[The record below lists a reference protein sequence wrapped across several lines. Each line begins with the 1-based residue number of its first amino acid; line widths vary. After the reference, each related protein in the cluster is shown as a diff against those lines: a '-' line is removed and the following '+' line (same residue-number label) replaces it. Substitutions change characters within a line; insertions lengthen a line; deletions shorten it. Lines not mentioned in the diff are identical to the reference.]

1 MKKGRRYNVKINH
14 FLKTD
19 IEAAKRKMES
29 VEDLSDMLSEALQD
43 GDFDEAISMAGTIKA
58 LAEDL
63 SRMANKARLYEAALK
78 MRQREVSVT
87 VIGRAFQ

>member
-1 MKKGRRYNVKINH
+1 VKINH

-43 GDFDEAISMAGTIKA
+43 GDFDEAISMAGTIKV

>member
-1 MKKGRRYNVKINH
+1 MKINH

-29 VEDLSDMLSEALQD
+29 VEDLSDMFSEALQD
-43 GDFDEAISMAGTIKA
+43 GDFDEAISMAGTIKV

>member
-1 MKKGRRYNVKINH
+1 MKINH

-43 GDFDEAISMAGTIKA
+43 GDFDEAISIAGTIKV

>member
-1 MKKGRRYNVKINH
+1 VKINH

-43 GDFDEAISMAGTIKA
+43 GDFDEAISIAGTIKV

>member
-1 MKKGRRYNVKINH
+1 MKINQ

-43 GDFDEAISMAGTIKA
+43 GDFDEAISMAGTIKV

-78 MRQREVSVT
+78 MQQRKVSVT
-87 VIGRAFQ
+87 VIGRAFH

>member
-1 MKKGRRYNVKINH
+1 MKINH

>member
-43 GDFDEAISMAGTIKA
+43 GDFDEAISMAGTIKV

>member
-1 MKKGRRYNVKINH
+1 MKINH

-43 GDFDEAISMAGTIKA
+43 GDFDEAISMAGTIKV

>member
-1 MKKGRRYNVKINH
+1 
-14 FLKTD
+14 
-19 IEAAKRKMES
+19 MES

-43 GDFDEAISMAGTIKA
+43 GDFDEAISMAGTIKV

>member
-1 MKKGRRYNVKINH
+1 MKINQ

-43 GDFDEAISMAGTIKA
+43 DDFDEAISMAGTIKV

-78 MRQREVSVT
+78 MQQRKVSVT
-87 VIGRAFQ
+87 VTGRAFH

>member
-1 MKKGRRYNVKINH
+1 MKINH

-43 GDFDEAISMAGTIKA
+43 GDFEEAISMAGTIKV

-63 SRMANKARLYEAALK
+63 NRMANKARLYEAALK
-78 MRQREVSVT
+78 MRQRELNVT
-87 VIGRAFQ
+87 VVSRCLG